1 MTKKCKTCGQEK
13 DITEFWTNP
22 KTKDKLKPS
31 CIVCCKEYNK
41 THYENSKKPLF
52 GVKENDSPTNP
63 VV

>member
-13 DITEFWTNP
+13 DIAEFWQNP
-22 KTKDKLKPS
+22 KTRDKLKTS

-41 THYENSKKPLF
+41 AHYQFNRKNTVSPEENNPP
-52 GVKENDSPTNP
+52 VNP